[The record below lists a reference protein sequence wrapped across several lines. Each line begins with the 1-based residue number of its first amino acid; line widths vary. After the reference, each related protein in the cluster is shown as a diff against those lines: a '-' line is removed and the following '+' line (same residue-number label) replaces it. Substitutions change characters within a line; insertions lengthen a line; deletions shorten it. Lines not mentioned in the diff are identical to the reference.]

1 MTERMPAGV
10 APTLVPCLACLPRLP
25 KSLPAT
31 KSRRFSTLSCA
42 CAWWQPADR
51 PPPPRPRSLHQINEE
66 AELHNRLLDDL
77 DEAVGG
83 TSSRLAAAQRR
94 LKLVMRRSGSC
105 KTMVLLFLVAV
116 VLVVVAVVGFKIAIH
131 L

>member
-1 MTERMPAGV
+1 MPAPP
-10 APTLVPCLACLPRLP
+10 AQ
-25 KSLPAT
+25 KPAT
-31 KSRRFSTLSCA
+31 NKVPPVQYLKLRMCMVATCR
-42 CAWWQPADR
+42 P

>member
-1 MTERMPAGV
+1 ME
-10 APTLVPCLACLPRLP
+10 
-25 KSLPAT
+25 
-31 KSRRFSTLSCA
+31 
-42 CAWWQPADR
+42 
-51 PPPPRPRSLHQINEE
+51 
-66 AELHNRLLDDL
+66 
-77 DEAVGG
+77 G

-105 KTMVLLFLVAV
+105 KTMFLLFLVAV